1 MVVQTCNSSTC
12 DVQAGESINQGHS
25 HLYSEFEVSLEKLK
39 KALSQKGKTRRKR
52 RMVKRRDG
60 KGQGKKKRG
69 EGRKKEG
76 MEVKEG
82 KKKGKKRKKERI
94 NKNE

>member
-25 HLYSEFEVSLEKLK
+25 HLYSEFEISLDKLK

-52 RMVKRRDG
+52 GIAKRRDG
-60 KGQGKKKRG
+60 KGW
-69 EGRKKEG
+69 
-76 MEVKEG
+76 
-82 KKKGKKRKKERI
+82 GKKRKK
-94 NKNE
+94 